1 MVALLTDAVSPVLP
15 IYTIPEFVEAGKT
28 CTSTELR
35 EAGRSARSCTSVV
48 QTFTVQWR
56 IFQNIIIKL
65 GNYSILIFIVLQ
77 NRFRYNKNRRVVF
90 LSCRMMFLL

>member
-1 MVALLTDAVSPVLP
+1 V
-15 IYTIPEFVEAGKT
+15 FVEAGKT
-28 CTSTELR
+28 CTSTELS

-65 GNYSILIFIVLQ
+65 GIKSILIFVVLQ
-77 NRFRYNKNRRVVF
+77 NYLNFSF
-90 LSCRMMFLL
+90 E

>member
-65 GNYSILIFIVLQ
+65 GNYSILIFVI
-77 NRFRYNKNRRVVF
+77 
-90 LSCRMMFLL
+90 M